1 MAGKEVKKE
10 VRKTGFFRHW
20 IVRNLLA
27 AFVVIVLLIVGAVVF
42 LNVVTKHNQ
51 ELVVPDLSNLSVEEA
66 DSVLKQAMMR
76 IDVTDS
82 VFVRRMKRGAVYRQN
97 PVPGSKVKSG
107 RRISVTINAVNPKE
121 ITMPNLIGYSTRQ
134 AKVELLSRGLVLGK
148 LIYVQDMATN
158 NVLRQIHGN
167 REIEPGVMIESGAVV
182 DLVVGLNSL
191 DNMTYVPYLGGLRN
205 MSAVEAVH
213 DHSLNVGSLNFDET
227 VKDYEDSLNAVV
239 YRQVPE
245 ACDTI
250 AVNMG
255 DEVEL
260 YLTLDITRVPVREV
274 ETEEEAE
281 LTEEL

>member
-20 IVRNLLA
+20 IVRNFLA
-27 AFVVIVLLIVGAVVF
+27 ALVVIVLLIVGAAVF

-51 ELVVPDLSNLSVEEA
+51 EIVVPDLSNLSVEEA